1 MQTEQTI
8 DLYLAAVGKR
18 KVVLLDMAQNLENLH
33 EQIAASFFIGKDVKF
48 RVRKIHPISKTPYTI
63 EDVSFLKSAD
73 ELEVDILSTQVE
85 FKFSDEMRDVNPIKT
100 NISFPGLRVQEIES
114 DESVYESQANQS
126 SQEDDELN
134 LKLKSQITSKLKLL
148 HLSIV
153 SWHFISIKFAKN

>member
-1 MQTEQTI
+1 MNPMKPEC
-8 DLYLAAVGKR
+8 
-18 KVVLLDMAQNLENLH
+18 
-33 EQIAASFFIGKDVKF
+33 
-48 RVRKIHPISKTPYTI
+48 ISKTPYTI
-63 EDVSFLKSAD
+63 EDVRFLKSAD